1 MRKTNVALLVA
12 AVMVSPLALAT
23 GDLDV
28 SATDMFNTDVTI
40 EKTDSFN
47 KTATVNDSFKSDDD
61 FLLMKDIGNKDVDV
75 DIHGSFNDT
84 LLKDNSTY
92 DESHTYSIDIDIDE
106 YLAETELEGEI
117 EDSTVTY
124 GGACCDDNKHGDYRG
139 HGDSNSGSGYVKVYQ
154 TNTMNGAFGG
164 ASGINVAGQNVGN
177 NSLVQQAASTN
188 AALVGK

>member
-28 SATDMFNTDVTI
+28 SATDVLNTDVTI
-40 EKTDSFN
+40 DKTDSFN
-47 KTATVNDSFKSDDD
+47 RTATVDDSFKTDDD
-61 FLLMKDIGNKDVDV
+61 FMLMEDIGNKDVDV
-75 DIHGSFNDT
+75 DIDGSFNDI

-92 DESHTYSIDIDIDE
+92 DESQTYSIDIDINE

-124 GGACCDDNKHGDYRG
+124 GGACCDDNKYG
-139 HGDSNSGSGYVKVYQ
+139 HDSNSGYVEVYQ
-154 TNTMNGAFGG
+154 TNTMSGAFGG

-177 NSLVQQAASTN
+177 NALVQQTASTN